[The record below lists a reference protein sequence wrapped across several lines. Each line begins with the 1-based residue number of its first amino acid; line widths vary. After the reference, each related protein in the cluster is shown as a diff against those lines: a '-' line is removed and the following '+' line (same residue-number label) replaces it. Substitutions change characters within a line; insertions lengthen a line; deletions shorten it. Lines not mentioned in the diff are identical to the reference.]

1 MYSYRALNLF
11 DRLHLGHKLLLE
23 KLATY
28 KNPVATITDGEL
40 VGELELG
47 QIVQPAEQ
55 RAQRLREYLMEM
67 ELNFI
72 GVEVVDKY
80 SELLDVSTNMHILMY
95 IGPCC
100 DEISSNLLK
109 RRKGLGYSDEI
120 EYLKPAMA
128 QDGDKLAS
136 ARIRKGEIDRE
147 GHLLIG
153 TSEPPRRLQDT
164 GREQLQAP
172 KGDVFHVA
180 DGPPEIRVAERIRK
194 EKPKIVVAVGDVTC
208 ATLEDQGIIPGV
220 RIVDGITKRGKYE
233 GQFKAKKEYHVYNPP
248 AVIFPEAWSAIA
260 TGIKEN
266 DDTLIVVDGEEDLLG
281 FPAVLLAPFG
291 SVMVYGQPDVGIV
304 WVPVTKE
311 NKSRARAFLE
321 MMPVMN

>member
-23 KLATY
+23 RLAAY
-28 KNPVATITDGEL
+28 KDPVATITDGEL
-40 VGELELG
+40 VGELELS
-47 QIVQPAEQ
+47 QIIQPAEQ
-55 RAQRLREYLMEM
+55 RARRLREYLIEM
-67 ELNFI
+67 DWNFI

-80 SELLDVSTNMHILMY
+80 SKLLDVSTNMHILMY

-100 DEISSNLLK
+100 DEISTNLLE
-109 RRKGLGYSDEI
+109 RRKGLGYSDEM
-120 EYLKPAMA
+120 EYLKPVMA
-128 QDGDKLAS
+128 QDGHKLAS

-147 GHLLIG
+147 GILLVG
-153 TSEPPRRLQDT
+153 TIEPPRKLQDT
-164 GREQLQAP
+164 GREELQKP
-172 KGDVFHVA
+172 KGNVFHVA

-248 AVIFPEAWSAIA
+248 AVIFPEVWSAIA

-281 FPAVLLAPFG
+281 FPAVLLAPNG

-304 WVPVTKE
+304 WVPVTQE
-311 NKSRARAFLE
+311 NKSRAKAFLE
-321 MMPVMN
+321 MMPIMN